1 LTKWFLAIYAAV
13 LCCIAPFRPLWL
25 DEVLQLSDTYHH
37 TMHQTIDRVAH
48 NPGGV
53 PLSYILQSV
62 FVNGLGH
69 PFYSARLLS
78 ILFAVTGMAAFIW
91 LARLLQIPWF
101 PVSLCYA
108 LLPISL
114 RYALEIRQ
122 YGPALAFSILATA
135 LLIWLDDLPNPV
147 RAASYGF
154 VLVLGLYTHPYL
166 GFVILAHMLWSL
178 HRFSVRYV
186 LAACASSLLLFLPWY
201 LYARTFWSQAIV
213 KGGYPSVFGWKTLLM
228 IPHELSGGGYF
239 LTCAMFALAAFGYR
253 QTPCKDLLLLTILV
267 PLPLVILG
275 DIWFRYFFA
284 IRQLVFI
291 VPPLC
296 IFAVQGLRRSFVSD
310 TFVTMGVKRW
320 LLSFAFLL
328 PTMTFAQDK
337 THFVRA
343 TGEATVSAHP
353 DRAQISIGVL
363 TQASTA
369 QAAATANATQTTQV
383 IDAIKKTLGES
394 GELKTTGYSI
404 SPQYQYTTGRS
415 PKITGYQASN
425 TVLIVVNELSL
436 LGKVIDA
443 ASDSGANNING
454 VSFSLK
460 DETHARNQALAEA
473 ASKARAAAESI
484 AKALNVHVVGV
495 LQAETAQT
503 PTFRPLNRSF
513 AAMAAPQAMPTPIEP
528 GDLDIQATVTVT
540 LEVQ

>member
-1 LTKWFLAIYAAV
+1 M
-13 LCCIAPFRPLWL
+13 WL

-53 PLSYILQSV
+53 PLSYILQNI

-78 ILFAVTGMAAFIW
+78 ILFAVVGMASFIW
-91 LARLLQIPWF
+91 LARLLQIPWL
-101 PVSLCYA
+101 PVSFCYA

-135 LLIWLDDLPNPV
+135 LLVWLDDLPNPA
-147 RAASYGF
+147 RATIYCF

-166 GFVILAHMLWSL
+166 AFVILAHMLWSL
-178 HRFSVRYV
+178 RRFSARYV
-186 LAACASSLLLFLPWY
+186 LPACATSLLLFLPWF
-201 LYARTFWSQAIV
+201 LYARTFWVQAIV
-213 KGGYPSVFGWKTLLM
+213 KAGYPSVFTWKTLLM

-239 LTCAMFALAAFGYR
+239 LTCALFAFAVYGYR
-253 QTPCKDLLLLTILV
+253 QTPYHQLLLLSILV
-267 PLPLVILG
+267 PVPLVIFG
-275 DIWFRYFFA
+275 DIFVRYFFA

-296 IFAVQGLRRSFVSD
+296 ILAMEGLRKLRLSATFVSMS
-310 TFVTMGVKRW
+310 VNRC
-320 LLSFAFLL
+320 LLSIALLL
-328 PTMTFAQDK
+328 PTMTLAQDPSK
-337 THFVRA
+337 VHYVRA
-343 TGEATVSAHP
+343 TGEATVTARP
-353 DRAQISIGVL
+353 DRAQVSIGAI

-383 IDAIKKTLGES
+383 IDAIKKTLGEA

-404 SPQYQYTTGRS
+404 QPQYQYTAGRS

-425 TVLIVVNELSL
+425 TVLIVVNDLSL

-460 DETHARNQALAEA
+460 DETHVRNQALAEA
-473 ASKARAAAESI
+473 AAKARAAAESI

-495 LQAETAQT
+495 LQAETAQV
-503 PTFRPLNRSF
+503 PTFRPLSRSF